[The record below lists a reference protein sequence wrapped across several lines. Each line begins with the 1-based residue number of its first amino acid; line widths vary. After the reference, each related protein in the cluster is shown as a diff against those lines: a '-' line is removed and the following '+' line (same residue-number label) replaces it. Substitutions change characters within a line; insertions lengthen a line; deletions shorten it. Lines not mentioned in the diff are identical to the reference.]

1 MSKSNLPNEITEELI
16 DQMMMSSP
24 HKMIDNM
31 LKIINDYLNKHFG
44 EGTLSAKDVFIISR
58 YMHIYLSALQGLDE
72 DETRKGMEEVM
83 PMSNEEEFEYFMALV
98 GLEEIMEV

>member
-83 PMSNEEEFEYFMALV
+83 PMSNEEEFEYFKTLV